1 MSQKSQFPEQ
11 YLVHR
16 QGAVENL
23 ITQGLKALDSSPYQ
37 ADWQQL
43 LDRLEVLVLNAPPNP
58 KLVNEANNGDPM
70 DAVTEDNVPTR
81 CVMLLYPERL
91 ILANS

>member
-1 MSQKSQFPEQ
+1 MSQKPQSPAQ

-23 ITQGLKALDSSPYQ
+23 ITQGLKALGSSPYQ
-37 ADWQQL
+37 AEWQQL
-43 LDRLEVLVLNAPPNP
+43 LDRLEVVILNAPPNP
-58 KLVNEANNGDPM
+58 KLAYESNNGDSAM

-81 CVMLLYPERL
+81 CVVVP
-91 ILANS
+91 